1 MNLRLAKKSAEHR
14 KSERMHVSMVR
25 YHLKHANYVEAFRSL
40 AWALQQSTAADQS
53 EREEERAVERARET
67 KRESKIRIRGVR

>member
-1 MNLRLAKKSAEHR
+1 MNLRLAKKSVEHR

-40 AWALQQSTAADQS
+40 AWALQQSTAADQA
-53 EREEERAVERARET
+53 EREEERDVERARAV
-67 KRESKIRIRGVR
+67 KRETRVRIKGSR